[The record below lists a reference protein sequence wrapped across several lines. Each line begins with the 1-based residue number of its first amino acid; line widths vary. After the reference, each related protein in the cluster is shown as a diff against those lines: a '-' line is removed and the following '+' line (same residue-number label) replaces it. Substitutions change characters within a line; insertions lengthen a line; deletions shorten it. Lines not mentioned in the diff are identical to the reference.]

1 MPANHATAPC
11 PPLTAAMARQ
21 IVTHAE
27 RYQHLPPPQREA
39 KFREALTALRNH
51 RAALAARARIQLIT
65 THEGGAA

>member
-27 RYQHLPPPQREA
+27 RYQHWPQPMRA
-39 KFREALTALRNH
+39 ALNARAWAALRTH
-51 RAALAARARIQLIT
+51 RAAIRARARVQMIT

>member
-27 RYQHLPPPQREA
+27 RYQHLPPTLREA
-39 KFREALTALRNH
+39 KFREALAALRNH
-51 RAALAARARIQLIT
+51 RAAERLWL
-65 THEGGAA
+65 